1 MLLPLLIKDRRYS
14 AMTKARMTFYK
25 PDRRCIET
33 EDLPVKNYNE
43 ALRYAQAM
51 RRVHGWDI
59 KNIEM
64 HETKE
69 AKVHKFNRE
78 Y

>member
-1 MLLPLLIKDRRYS
+1 
-14 AMTKARMTFYK
+14 MTKGRITFYK
-25 PDRRCIET
+25 PEKRIIER
-33 EDLPVKNYNE
+33 EELPFENYNE

-59 KNIEM
+59 KDITMLE
-64 HETKE
+64 E
-69 AKVHKFNRE
+69 AEPTVHKFNQE

>member
-1 MLLPLLIKDRRYS
+1 
-14 AMTKARMTFYK
+14 MTKGRITFYR
-25 PDRRCIET
+25 PDRRTILKE
-33 EDLPVKNYNE
+33 ELPFKNYNE

-59 KNIEM
+59 KDIRMVKAVEP
-64 HETKE
+64 T
-69 AKVHKFNRE
+69 VHKFNQE

>member
-1 MLLPLLIKDRRYS
+1 
-14 AMTKARMTFYK
+14 MTRGRITFYR
-25 PDRRCIET
+25 PDRRTILKE
-33 EDLPVKNYNE
+33 ELPFKNYNE

-59 KNIEM
+59 KDIRMRE
-64 HETKE
+64 E
-69 AKVHKFNRE
+69 AGVKVHKYNRE